1 MQWPSNKYRELA
13 ASLSGQL
20 TETAQLLD
28 LERAKRIAAETLA
41 VERSKH
47 IDELKEQ
54 LAASEKARNEA
65 VTERMK
71 SVDLVNTT
79 LLGQFGPEKPP
90 PDIKQF
96 SKIPGRQQ
104 RGPLG
109 RRMDAQF
116 VMQTLKA
123 QSDRKVAAPIAP
135 AKPPIVQ

>member
-1 MQWPSNKYRELA
+1 MFWPRNKYRELA

-20 TETAQLLD
+20 TEAQQLLE

-109 RRMDAQF
+109 RRMDTQF
-116 VMQTLKA
+116 ARDVIAKQGK
-123 QSDRKVAAPIAP
+123 DRAANAAKAAPI
-135 AKPPIVQ
+135 Q